1 MKKEHLLDIIM
12 LLDYN
17 KLKIKSK
24 LSKSE
29 VRHYFKTYYTRKELE
44 ENIIHILKQ
53 KKDATT

>member
-1 MKKEHLLDIIM
+1 MKKEHLLDIII

-29 VRHYFKTYYTRKELE
+29 ARHYFKTYYTRKELE
-44 ENIIHILKQ
+44 ENIIHLLK
-53 KKDATT
+53 KNKDATT